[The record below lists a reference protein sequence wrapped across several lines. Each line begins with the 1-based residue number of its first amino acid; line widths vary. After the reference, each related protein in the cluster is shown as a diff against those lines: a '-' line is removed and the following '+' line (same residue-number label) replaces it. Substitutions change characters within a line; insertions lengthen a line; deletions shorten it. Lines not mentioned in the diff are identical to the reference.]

1 MDGVAAAERP
11 LDSVE
16 PWTFEDLRSLPESLW
31 RYEIVDGALLMTPPA
46 GIWHE
51 GVSDALRATLHSWL
65 PTTLRVVGPVG
76 VDLHP
81 TYLIPDLVV
90 IDGDAVR
97 PGRDRAEPSELS
109 LVVEVVSPGSQSTDR
124 ILKPA
129 KYAAAGIPHFW
140 RIETRPHTTLTAYR
154 LPGGASTY
162 TELGTWKVGDVARFT
177 EPFAIEV
184 PIADLENA
192 HQPG

>member
-1 MDGVAAAERP
+1 METVAADRP
-11 LDSVE
+11 PDSVE
-16 PWTFEDLRSLPESLW
+16 PWTFDDLLSLPESLW
-31 RYEIVDGALLMTPPA
+31 RYEIVDGGLLTTPPA

-51 GVSDALRATLHSWL
+51 AVSVRLRDALSGTVP
-65 PTTLRVVGPVG
+65 PTHVALGPIG

-90 IDGDAVR
+90 IDRTSVR
-97 PGRDRAEPSELS
+97 PERDRAHPSELL

-140 RIETRPHTTLTAYR
+140 RVETRPHTTLTAYR
-154 LPGGASTY
+154 LRTGAATY
-162 TELGTWKVGDVARFT
+162 TEVGTWKVGKTARFT
-177 EPFAIEV
+177 EPFAVDI
-184 PIADLENA
+184 PISDLESGVPA
-192 HQPG
+192 